1 MMSDLDFATAVS
13 RFGASAAAKL
23 SNPVADGQPEDQ
35 LRGPLESLIADFAAL
50 LDFDEGAVVTVGESS
65 LSDLKTR
72 PDYAVTVENALVG
85 FIEVKAPGKGA
96 DPRRFTN
103 RHDEA
108 QWKKLKSLPNLI
120 YTDGNAF
127 SLWRDGELWG
137 EVVAL
142 TGDVSASGNALH
154 APNALLDLFREF
166 LGWKPVAP
174 RSVRQLADTS
184 ARLCRLLRDEV
195 LEQMAGGNEALT
207 SLAGDWRQLLFPDAN
222 DREFA
227 DGYAQAVT
235 FGLLMARARSISL
248 DQGLDTVARQLS
260 VQNSLIG
267 TALKLLTD
275 QALDRGALDTSTRTL
290 TRVLGVVEW
299 GKLVQKERDKYHPEL
314 FEADA
319 LRDRPE
325 PWLYF
330 YEDFLAVYDND
341 LRKQTGSYY
350 TPPEVVREMVRLVH
364 DVLQSP
370 DRFDLPLGLAAPT
383 VTVADPAVGAG
394 TFLLGVLRRIAD
406 TVREDQG
413 AGAVPGAIIAAA
425 ERLIGFEL
433 QFGPFAVA
441 QLRLTAEIVEL
452 ATPEG
457 QLLPTKQIPD
467 LRLFVTDTL
476 GDPFDSDERR
486 ALTAMKPLAES
497 RRRANEIKRKEQITV
512 VIGNPPYKD
521 KAKGLG
527 GWIEQGGQ
535 RDAPLATWQPP
546 RAWNVGTHAKH
557 LRNLYV
563 YFWRWATWKVFGAGR
578 TTTQE
583 EASNASPR
591 EGIISYITV
600 AGFLNGPGF
609 QQMRADLRRTAS
621 EIWVI
626 DASPEGHQPAVS
638 SRVFQGVQQP
648 VCIVMAA
655 RTADTDPDA
664 PARVRYTALPEGT
677 RTAKFAALAGLALD
691 GDAWADAPTDWRAP
705 FLPAATGAWAT
716 FPALDDLFVYNG
728 SGVMPGRTWPIAP
741 DADSLRKRW
750 ARLTAEP
757 DPERKEELFKPHLR
771 KGKPGDKHVNKA
783 ENTGGFPSHESRSIS
798 VAQDTSG
805 VVTPT
810 RYGFRSFDRQFIIP
824 DKRLLNQAN
833 PTLWE
838 THSPRQVYLTA
849 PSDRSPESGPSL
861 SFSSAVPDLHHYN
874 GRGGRVFPLW
884 ADARASQPNVNP
896 SLLAH
901 LTGVYEREVSAED
914 VLAYL
919 AAVAAHPGYVAQF
932 APDLVRPGLHIPI
945 TADVDLFAEA
955 SALGREVVWLHT
967 YGERFADAE
976 ADPPRPA
983 RTPRVEDGPRPTNA
997 VAIPDDAD
1005 EMRYDPDTERLYVGT
1020 GYIEHVPQAVWDYE
1034 VSGKNVLTQWFS
1046 YRRADRSRPLM
1057 GDRRPPSPLNGIQ
1070 PAGWIADYTTE
1081 LLNLLNVLAHL
1092 VALEPTQADLLSRIC
1107 EGPLLDADEMRAAG
1121 AFDAPAA
1128 KPKGASAATGQRSLL

>member
-1 MMSDLDFATAVS
+1 MSALDFASAVS
-13 RFGASAAAKL
+13 RFGASATAKL
-23 SNPVADGQPEDQ
+23 SNPVAEGQPEDQ
-35 LRGPLESLIADFAAL
+35 LRGPLEALIADFAAL
-50 LDFDEGAVVTVGESS
+50 LGFSEGAVVTVGESS

-72 PDYAVTVENALVG
+72 PDYAVTVANALVG

-103 RHDEA
+103 RHDKA
-108 QWKKLKSLPNLI
+108 QWDKLESLPNLI

-127 SLWRDGELWG
+127 SLWRDGELWD
-137 EVVAL
+137 EVL
-142 TGDVSASGNALH
+142 TLDGDVSASGDALR
-154 APNALLDLFREF
+154 APPALLELFREF

-195 LEQMAGGNEALT
+195 VEQMNGGNEALT
-207 SLAGDWRQLLFPDAN
+207 SLAEDWRQLLFPDAN
-222 DREFA
+222 DKEFA

-248 DQGLDTVARQLS
+248 DQNLDAVARQLS
-260 VQNSLIG
+260 VQSSLIG

-364 DVLQSP
+364 DALTSSE
-370 DRFDLPLGLAAPT
+370 RFDLPLGLAAPT

-457 QLLPTKQIPD
+457 QLLPARQIPD

-476 GDPFDSDERR
+476 GDPFESEEWRT
-486 ALTAMKPLAES
+486 LTSMRPLAES

-546 RAWNVGTHAKH
+546 RAWNVGAHAKH

-578 TTTQE
+578 ATTQE
-583 EASNASPR
+583 ETTSKDSH

-621 EIWVI
+621 EVWVI

-655 RTADTDPDA
+655 RTAGTDPDV
-664 PARVRYTALPEGT
+664 PARVRYTALPEGNRT
-677 RTAKFAALAGLALD
+677 RKFAALAGLALD
-691 GDAWADAPTDWRAP
+691 GDAWADAPDDWRAP
-705 FLPAATGAWAT
+705 FLPAATGAWAA
-716 FPALDDLFVYNG
+716 FPALDDLFVYDG

-741 DADSLRKRW
+741 DAGSLRKRW
-750 ARLTAEP
+750 ARLTAET
-757 DPERKEELFKPHLR
+757 DPEKKEELFKPHLR
-771 KGKPGDKHVNKA
+771 NGKPGDKHVNKE
-783 ENTGGFPSHESRSIS
+783 ENTGGFPGHESRAVP
-798 VAQDTSG
+798 VAQDSRDA
-805 VVTPT
+805 VTPT

-833 PTLWE
+833 PTLWK
-838 THSPRQVYLTA
+838 THSLRQVYLTA
-849 PSDRSPESGPSL
+849 LNRTIPSSGPAI
-861 SFSSAVPDLHHYN
+861 SFSAAVPDMDHYN

-884 ADARASQPNVNP
+884 ADPDASRPNVNV

-901 LTGVYEREVSAED
+901 LTGAYRREVTAED
-914 VLAYL
+914 VMAYL
-919 AAVAAHPGYVAQF
+919 AAVAAHPGYIERFEA
-932 APDLVRPGLHIPI
+932 DLVRPGLRIPI
-945 TADVDLFAEA
+945 TAAAELFTEA
-955 SALGREVVWLHT
+955 AALGREVVWLHT
-967 YGERFADAE
+967 YGERFADPKAE
-976 ADPPRPA
+976 PKRPA
-983 RTPRVEDGPRPTNA
+983 RPPRVEDGLRPANA

-1005 EMRYDPDTERLYVGT
+1005 DMHYDADDERLHVGT
-1020 GYIEHVPQAVWDYE
+1020 GYVDHVPQAVWDYE

-1057 GDRRPPSPLNGIQ
+1057 GDRRPPSPLNAIQ
-1070 PAGWIADYTTE
+1070 PDGWTAEYTTE
-1081 LLNLLNVLAHL
+1081 LLNLLHVLARL
-1092 VALEPTQADLLSRIC
+1092 VALEPAQADLLARIC
-1107 EGPLLDADEMRAAG
+1107 DGPLLDADEMRAAG
-1121 AFDAPAA
+1121 AFDAPTANPRAA
-1128 KPKGASAATGQRSLL
+1128 AASSGQRSLL